1 MKKEDLKNIKLFV
14 VDMDGTLYLSDDVID
29 GAIDFIETAREKS
42 SVLYF
47 TNNSSRTRDTYVE
60 RLNRLGF
67 PAKTEDILASTE
79 VTMHYLREKHP
90 NERIYI
96 LAVPSVKEYFI
107 NEGFNIVE
115 EDADVVLV
123 TFDQTLTYK
132 KLVKA
137 CDFIRNGAAF
147 LATHLDI
154 NCPVKGGFIPDV
166 GSFCSLITKS
176 TEKEAKFLGKPFR
189 ETLDFITDTTGF
201 KKEEIAFIGDRIYTD
216 VATGV
221 NNGARGILVLSGET
235 KQEDI
240 EKFDVVPDL
249 IFDSVKDM
257 IKYL

>member
-1 MKKEDLKNIKLFV
+1 MKREDLKNIKMFV
-14 VDMDGTLYLSDDVID
+14 VDMDGTLYLSDEVID
-29 GAIDFIETAREKS
+29 GAIDFINTAKEKS
-42 SVLYF
+42 NVLYF
-47 TNNSSRTRDTYVE
+47 TNNSSRTRDRYVK

-67 PAKTEDILASTE
+67 EAETEEVLASTE
-79 VTMHYLREKHP
+79 VTMHYLRENYP
-90 NERIYI
+90 DGRIYI
-96 LAVPSVKEYFI
+96 LAVPEVKEYFI

-115 EDADVVLV
+115 EDADIVLV
-123 TFDQTLTYK
+123 TFDQTLTYE
-132 KLVKA
+132 KLIKA
-137 CDFIRNGAAF
+137 CDFLRDGAVF

-166 GSFCSLITKS
+166 GSFCALMTKS
-176 TEKEAKFLGKPFR
+176 TEREPKFLGKPFR
-189 ETLDFITDTTGF
+189 ETLEFITDTTGF

-235 KQEDI
+235 KKEDLD
-240 EKFDVVPDL
+240 KFDVVPDL